1 MNSNSPQSHR
11 PETIAITAGRPEVGP
26 DSLLNRPISLNSTFV
41 AGGAIGYGRYG
52 NETWTALEVAIAALE
67 GGKTLT
73 YSSGMAAV
81 TAVFSTLPVG
91 AKVVA
96 SNQGYSGVMTLLG
109 NLAAAK
115 KLNPKFV
122 SIADTAEVIAAL
134 DGADLLWIESPTN
147 PSLDVADMPTLIKEA
162 KSRGITVAVDNT
174 FATALTQQPILMG
187 ADIVMNSVTKYLA
200 GHSDVVLGSLS
211 SNNPE
216 LFKAVEDAR
225 KFNGSIP
232 GPFEAWL
239 ALRGIRTFP
248 LRFQRASENALEIA
262 KRLSAHPLVT
272 RVRYPGLPSDP
283 QHAKAKAFMKGF
295 GAIVSFEYDGDGA
308 ATDKVCESSKI
319 VTYATSLGG
328 VESLWERRRRW
339 PIESASVPESLIRLS
354 LGCED
359 VDDLWADIDAA
370 LHAAGI
376 SSRWKFPIMG
386 TTPR

>member
-1 MNSNSPQSHR
+1 MNSKSPKNLR

-26 DSLLNRPISLNSTFV
+26 DSLLNQPISLNSTFV

-52 NETWTALEVAIAALE
+52 NETWAALEVAIAALE

-211 SNNPE
+211 SNNQE

-272 RVRYPGLPSDP
+272 RVRYPGLPTDP

-339 PIESASVPESLIRLS
+339 PIESASVPEALIRLS

-370 LHAAGI
+370 LHAA
-376 SSRWKFPIMG
+376 K
-386 TTPR
+386 

>member
-1 MNSNSPQSHR
+1 MNSKVPSHR

-26 DSLLNRPISLNSTFV
+26 DSLLNQPISLNSTFV

-109 NLAAAK
+109 NLSAAK

-162 KSRGITVAVDNT
+162 KSRDITVAVDNT
-174 FATALTQQPILMG
+174 FATALTQQPLLMG

-211 SNNPE
+211 TNNPE
-216 LFKAVEDAR
+216 LFKVVEDAR

-272 RVRYPGLPSDP
+272 RVRYPGLPTDP

-319 VTYATSLGG
+319 VTFATSLGG

-370 LHAAGI
+370 LHAA
-376 SSRWKFPIMG
+376 KK
-386 TTPR
+386 

>member
-1 MNSNSPQSHR
+1 MTSDKSLS
-11 PETIAITAGRPEVGP
+11 PETIAVTAGRPPFGP
-26 DSLLNRPISLNSTFV
+26 DSALNQPISLNSTFV

-52 NETWTALEVAIAALE
+52 NETWLALEEAISALE
-67 GGKTLT
+67 GGRTLA
-73 YSSGMAAV
+73 YSSGMAAI

-109 NLAAAK
+109 NYSSAK
-115 KLNPKFV
+115 RLEVAFV
-122 SIADTAEVIAAL
+122 SITDTEQVINELA
-134 DGADLLWIESPTN
+134 GATLLWIESPTN
-147 PSLDVADMPTLIKEA
+147 PGLEVADLPALIKAA
-162 KSRGITVAVDNT
+162 KAKGVTVAVDNT
-174 FATALTQQPILMG
+174 FATALNQTPLAMG

-211 SNNPE
+211 TSDHVH
-216 LFKAVEDAR
+216 FKTLEDAR

-232 GPFEAWL
+232 GPFEVFL

-248 LRFQRASENALEIA
+248 IRFQKSSENALELA

-272 RVRYPGLPSDP
+272 RVRYPGLPNDSE
-283 QHAKAKAFMKGF
+283 HEKAKAFMKGF
-295 GAIVSFEYDGDGA
+295 GAIVSFEYAGDGA
-308 ATDKVCESSKI
+308 QTDKVCESSKI

-354 LGCED
+354 VGVEN

-370 LHAAGI
+370 LHAA
-376 SSRWKFPIMG
+376 K
-386 TTPR
+386 

>member
-1 MNSNSPQSHR
+1 MNSKSPKNLR

-26 DSLLNRPISLNSTFV
+26 DSLLNQPISLNSTFV

-52 NETWTALEVAIAALE
+52 NETWAALEVAIAALE

-147 PSLDVADMPTLIKEA
+147 PSLDVADMPTLIEEA
-162 KSRGITVAVDNT
+162 KSRGITVAADNT
-174 FATALTQQPILMG
+174 FATALTQQPLLMG

-211 SNNPE
+211 TNNPE

-272 RVRYPGLPSDP
+272 RVRYPGLPADP
-283 QHAKAKAFMKGF
+283 QHGKAKAFMKGF

-339 PIESASVPESLIRLS
+339 PIESASVPEALIRLS

-370 LHAAGI
+370 LHAA
-376 SSRWKFPIMG
+376 KK
-386 TTPR
+386 

>member
-1 MNSNSPQSHR
+1 MNSKLPQNHR

-26 DSLLNRPISLNSTFV
+26 DSLLNQPISLNSTFV

-67 GGKTLT
+67 GAKTLT

-109 NLAAAK
+109 NLSTAK

-147 PSLDVADMPTLIKEA
+147 PSVDVADMPTLIKEA

-211 SNNPE
+211 TNNAE
-216 LFKAVEDAR
+216 LFKAIEDAR

-232 GPFEAWL
+232 GPVEAWL

-339 PIESASVPESLIRLS
+339 PIESASVPEALIRLS

-370 LHAAGI
+370 LHAA
-376 SSRWKFPIMG
+376 K
-386 TTPR
+386 

>member
-1 MNSNSPQSHR
+1 MNSKPMPQHR

-26 DSLLNRPISLNSTFV
+26 DSLLNQPISLNSTFV

-52 NETWTALEVAIAALE
+52 NETWSALEVAIAALE

-109 NLAAAK
+109 NLSAAK

-122 SIADTAEVIAAL
+122 SIADTDEVIAAL

-147 PSLDVADMPTLIKEA
+147 PSLDVADLPTLIKEA

-174 FATALTQQPILMG
+174 FATALIQQPLLMG

-211 SNNPE
+211 TNNPE

-262 KRLSAHPLVT
+262 KRLSSHPLVT
-272 RVRYPGLPSDP
+272 RVRYPGLPTDP

-295 GAIVSFEYDGDGA
+295 GAIVSFEYAGDGA

-359 VDDLWADIDAA
+359 VEDLWADIDAA
-370 LHAAGI
+370 LHAA
-376 SSRWKFPIMG
+376 K
-386 TTPR
+386 

>member
-1 MNSNSPQSHR
+1 MNSKSTPQHR

-26 DSLLNRPISLNSTFV
+26 DSLLNQPISLNSTFV

-52 NETWTALEVAIAALE
+52 NETWSALEVAIAALE
-67 GGKTLT
+67 GGNTLT

-109 NLAAAK
+109 NLSAAK

-122 SIADTAEVIAAL
+122 SIADTDEVIAAL

-147 PSLDVADMPTLIKEA
+147 PSLDVADLPTLIKEA

-174 FATALTQQPILMG
+174 FATALIQQPLLMG

-211 SNNPE
+211 TNNPE

-232 GPFEAWL
+232 GPFEVWL

-262 KRLSAHPLVT
+262 KRLSSHPLVT
-272 RVRYPGLPSDP
+272 RVRYPGLPTDP

-295 GAIVSFEYDGDGA
+295 GAIVSFEYAGDGA

-359 VDDLWADIDAA
+359 VEDLWADIDAA
-370 LHAAGI
+370 LHAA
-376 SSRWKFPIMG
+376 K
-386 TTPR
+386 